1 MGEEHADNEMIQQAL
16 AGELETNE
24 EWVLQNIGRKKKY
37 KSSHL
42 FIQLPELN
50 TALVPAFQDLDHTTR
65 AATEMARC
73 SKTAHKQAKTATELW
88 QASEE
93 QRLQDNQNLPQHQP
107 AHPLNLFALPP
118 LVSKPIKVSAQME
131 ETNPPKL
138 VDASTQTD
146 EPTKSA
152 QATMTVEVPT
162 RNYDE
167 EIVVQ
172 MIIAKKAKDRYE
184 AAKVEAYQLRAQAT
198 KREAELQQLL
208 DA

>member
-1 MGEEHADNEMIQQAL
+1 
-16 AGELETNE
+16 
-24 EWVLQNIGRKKKY
+24 
-37 KSSHL
+37 
-42 FIQLPELN
+42 
-50 TALVPAFQDLDHTTR
+50 
-65 AATEMARC
+65 
-73 SKTAHKQAKTATELW
+73 
-88 QASEE
+88 
-93 QRLQDNQNLPQHQP
+93 
-107 AHPLNLFALPP
+107 
-118 LVSKPIKVSAQME
+118 ME

-172 MIIAKKAKDRYE
+172 TIIAKKAKDRYE
-184 AAKVEAYQLRAQAT
+184 AAKVEANQLRAQAT